1 MLINKNYNPD
11 VLTCLA
17 NLSNDEV
24 FTPPSLVNDILDLL
38 PKELWTS
45 KDTKILDPVTKS
57 GIFLREAG
65 KRLMAGLEKQIPD
78 EQERIN
84 HIYKEQLFGIAITQ
98 LTSLISR
105 RSVYC
110 SKQANG
116 KYSICDDFSNDSG
129 NIFYE
134 NVGHSWVSGKC
145 SFCGASQEVYERDGD
160 LESYAY
166 YFIHT
171 ENPNEIFKN
180 MKFDLIIGNPP
191 YQLSDGG
198 AQASATPIYQKFVEQ
213 AKKLNPRYLS
223 MIIPSRWFAGGK
235 GLDQFRESMLKDK
248 RFSHL
253 VDFHDA
259 ADCFPGVEIKGGV
272 CYFLW
277 DSQHSGPCEVTS
289 VVAGEK
295 LTPTLRHLD
304 AYDVFVRFNQAV
316 SILEKVQK
324 LEDPIFSKK
333 VFSRK
338 PFGFPT
344 NFKNFK
350 SNQFA
355 GSIKIYGNNEI
366 GYIARDE
373 VITNPQLIDKCKV
386 LISKAYN
393 GGYTYPHQ
401 IINTP
406 IVADKGS
413 CCTETYLV
421 CWAGDSIEE
430 AKNVAQYITTKF
442 FRFMVSIRKIS
453 QDNPKDRFD
462 FVPSLDM
469 SKFWEDVDL
478 YKRYNLTKDEIAF
491 IEEMIRPMELPNE

>member
-24 FTPPSLVNDILDLL
+24 FTPPALVNEILDLL
-38 PKELWTS
+38 PKELWAN
-45 KDTKILDPVTKS
+45 KNTKILDPVTKS
-57 GIFLREAG
+57 GVFLREAA
-65 KRLMAGLEKQIPD
+65 KRLMAGLESQIPN

-84 HIYKEQLFGIAITQ
+84 HIYQNQLYGIAITQ

-105 RSVYC
+105 RSIYC

-116 KYSICDDFSNDSG
+116 KYSVCEKFSDESG
-129 NIFYE
+129 NIIYE
-134 NVGHSWVSGKC
+134 NLGHTWLGGKC
-145 SFCGASQEVYERDGD
+145 SFCGASQEVYERDPD

-166 YFIHT
+166 YFIHAV
-171 ENPNEIFKN
+171 EPSEIFKN

-198 AQASATPIYQKFVEQ
+198 AQASATPIYHKFVEQ

-248 RFSHL
+248 HFSHL

-277 DSQHSGPCEVTS
+277 DSQHNGPCEVTPVIS
-289 VVAGEK
+289 GQK
-295 LTPTLRHLD
+295 LESAVRSLD
-304 AYDVFVRFNQAV
+304 AYDVFVRLNQAV

-324 LEDPIFSKK
+324 LKEPAFSKN

-344 NFKNFK
+344 NFKGYK
-350 SNQFA
+350 SNPFP
-355 GSIKIYGNNEI
+355 GSITIYGNNDV
-366 GYIARDE
+366 GYITREA
-373 VITNPQLIDKCKV
+373 VISNSHLIDKCKV

-406 IVADKGS
+406 IVSNKGS

-430 AKNVAQYITTKF
+430 AHNVAQYISTRF

-469 SKFWEDVDL
+469 TKKWTDEDLFEHYSLSK
-478 YKRYNLTKDEIAF
+478 KEISF
-491 IEEMIRPMELPNE
+491 INEMIRPMELSNE